1 MAGMLE
7 GIKVVDF
14 TVNAAGPTACGM
26 LADYGATVIKV
37 EKPGMGADE
46 RGFAPLVNGKSIPA
60 AWMNRG
66 KKSVVLDLKDPKAI
80 EIAKKLC
87 KDADVVVE
95 ANRPGVMKKLGLDYD
110 TIRAI
115 NPSVVYCSITA
126 FGQEGPYCR
135 RGGYD
140 ILAQAMSGM
149 MDITGEKDGPP
160 IKHGTALGDYFGGV
174 NAFGCIVTA
183 LLYKERTGIGQHI
196 DVSLLQG
203 LIYLNST
210 IDFMNF
216 GKCITRMGNHHSGLC
231 PYGLFQGNNGESIM
245 LGAPAPKMW
254 TRLCEVIGRPE
265 LSDDERFNTV
275 GKRVA
280 IMDEVIDI
288 IETWLKTFDHVEEA
302 AKLLDDAGVP
312 CCKVYTNKDVWNDV
326 HINDQAYLVDV
337 EAPDGYGIDSFRT
350 RNVIAKFSEAPGVI
364 KKAPTPG
371 QHNYEIL
378 GALGMTKEEIDEME
392 AGWAPK
398 PKK

>member
-7 GIKVVDF
+7 GIKVIDF
-14 TVNAAGPTACGM
+14 SVNAAGPTSCAM
-26 LADYGATVIKV
+26 MADYGADVIKV

-46 RGFAPLVNGKSIPA
+46 RGFAPLVKGKSLPA

-66 KKSVVLDLKDPKAI
+66 KKSVVLDLKDPKGV
-80 EIAKKLC
+80 ELAKMLC

-95 ANRPGVMKKLGLDYD
+95 ANRPGVMKKLGLDYE
-110 TIRAI
+110 TIKTI
-115 NPSVVYCSITA
+115 NPGVVYCSVTA

-149 MDITGEKDGPP
+149 MDITGEKDGVPT
-160 IKHGTALGDYFGGV
+160 KHGTALGDYFGGV

-183 LLYKERTGIGQHI
+183 LFHKFRTGVGQHI

-210 IDFMNF
+210 IDFMNM
-216 GKCITRMGNHHSGLC
+216 GRCITRNGNHHSGLC

-245 LGAPAPKMW
+245 LGAPAPRMW

-265 LSDDERFNTV
+265 LSDDERYNTV

-280 IMDEVIDI
+280 IMDEVIAL
-288 IETWLKTFDHVEEA
+288 IENWLKGFEHIEDAV
-302 AKLLDDAGVP
+302 KLLDEAGVP
-312 CCKVYTNKDVWNDV
+312 CCKVYTNADVWNDPHV
-326 HINDQAYLVDV
+326 AAEEYLVEV
-337 EAPDGYGIDSFRT
+337 PAPDDYPIPSFRT
-350 RNVIAKFSEAPGVI
+350 RNVIARFSKTPGSL
-364 KKAPTPG
+364 KKAPFPG
-371 QHNYEIL
+371 QNNYEIL
-378 GALGMTKEEIDEME
+378 EGLGMTKEEIDQME
-392 AGWAPK
+392 DGW
-398 PKK
+398 KKK

>member
-7 GIKVVDF
+7 GIKVIDF
-14 TVNAAGPTACGM
+14 SVNAAGPTACGM
-26 LADYGATVIKV
+26 MADYGADVIKI

-46 RGFAPLVNGKSIPA
+46 RGFAPLVKGKSLTA

-66 KKSVVLDLKDPKAI
+66 KRSVVLDLKDPKGV
-80 EIAKKLC
+80 ELAKMLC

-95 ANRPGVMKKLGLDYD
+95 ANRPGVMKKLGLDYEA
-110 TIRAI
+110 IKAI
-115 NPSVVYCSITA
+115 NPGVVYCSVTA

-149 MDITGEKDGPP
+149 MDVTGEKDGPP
-160 IKHGTALGDYFGGV
+160 TKHGTALGDYFGGV

-183 LLYKERTGIGQHI
+183 LLYKFRTGIGQHI

-210 IDFMNF
+210 IDFMNV
-216 GKCITRMGNHHSGLC
+216 GRCVTRMGNHHSGLC
-231 PYGLFQGNNGESIM
+231 PYGLFRGNNGESIM

-254 TRLCEVIGRPE
+254 TRLCEVMGRPE
-265 LSDDERFNTV
+265 LSNDERYNTV

-280 IMDEVIDI
+280 IMDEVIALVED
-288 IETWLKTFDHVEEA
+288 WLKGFDHIEDAV
-302 AKLLDDAGVP
+302 KLLDEVGVP
-312 CCKVYTNKDVWNDV
+312 CCKVSTNEDVWNDPHV
-326 HINDQAYLVDV
+326 AAEEYLVEV
-337 EAPDGYGIDSFRT
+337 PAPDDYTIPSFRT
-350 RNVIAKFSEAPGVI
+350 RNVIAKFSEAPGTI
-364 KKAPTPG
+364 KKAPFPG
-371 QHNYEIL
+371 QNNYEIL
-378 GALGMTKEEIDEME
+378 GALGMSKEDVDKLENE
-392 AGWAPK
+392 WK

>member
-7 GIKVVDF
+7 GIKVIDF
-14 TVNAAGPTACGM
+14 SVNAAGPTACGM
-26 LADYGATVIKV
+26 MADYGADVIKI

-46 RGFAPLVNGKSIPA
+46 RGFAPLVEGKSLTA

-66 KKSVVLDLKDPKAI
+66 KRSVVLDLKDPKGV
-80 EIAKKLC
+80 ELAKMLC

-95 ANRPGVMKKLGLDYD
+95 ANRPGVMKKLGLDYEA
-110 TIRAI
+110 IKAI
-115 NPSVVYCSITA
+115 NPGVVYCSVTA

-149 MDITGEKDGPP
+149 MDITGEKNGQPT
-160 IKHGTALGDYFGGV
+160 KHGTALGDYFGGV

-183 LLYKERTGIGQHI
+183 LLYKFRTGIGQHI

-210 IDFMNF
+210 LEFMNI
-216 GKCITRMGNHHSGLC
+216 GRCITRMGNHHSGLC

-254 TRLCEVIGRPE
+254 TRLCEVMGCPE
-265 LSDDERFNTV
+265 LSNDERYNTV

-280 IMDEVIDI
+280 IMDEVIALV
-288 IETWLKTFDHVEEA
+288 ENWLKGFEHIEDAV
-302 AKLLDDAGVP
+302 KLLDEAGVP
-312 CCKVYTNKDVWNDV
+312 CCKVCTNEDVWNDPHV
-326 HINDQAYLVDV
+326 AAEEYLVEV
-337 EAPDGYGIDSFRT
+337 PTPDDYTIPTFRT
-350 RNVIAKFSEAPGVI
+350 RNVIAKFSETPGTI
-364 KKAPTPG
+364 KKAPFPG
-371 QHNYEIL
+371 QNNYEIL
-378 GALGMTKEEIDEME
+378 GVLGMSREDIDALENE
-392 AGWAPK
+392 WK